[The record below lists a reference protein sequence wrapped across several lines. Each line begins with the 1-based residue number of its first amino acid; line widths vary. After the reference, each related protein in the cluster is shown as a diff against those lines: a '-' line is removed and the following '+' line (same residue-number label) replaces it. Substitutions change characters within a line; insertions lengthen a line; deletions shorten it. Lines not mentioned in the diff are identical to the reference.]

1 MTTNKPLYALTL
13 VLTLGLGSFV
23 IPTFHDQAFA
33 QQSCDVREYAEF
45 VAYAQ
50 SLHPLAENLGRR
62 MIQCGNRDYRESS
75 FYWLSFYY
83 SMTGKAEKNKSLAS
97 LMPRET
103 DTSPKAQSQRSAL
116 LGETTNLI
124 NKVDTAT
131 QGYVDDPWILMT
143 LARSQT
149 NLEQY
154 PLAYANYTRVLKLK
168 EDQDAAEIEL
178 LFAYIRAKDTE
189 SAENKLAALKRYNPS
204 PYMRQSL
211 ERAEKLL
218 RVEKPEHGGERHDFL
233 SLAYVQERDNL
244 GYAALGGR
252 IIYEGP
258 VEIEIEAL
266 EHTHPL
272 EAEKEKVADI
282 NIAKEWGQEGS
293 LRLLTAI
300 GYYTP
305 GDDHVTGQLG
315 LEMPI
320 EEGIEAKFGVVRR
333 NVSFYERPPAG
344 ERAGIMRDSAYW
356 NLGYH
361 ERLQF
366 SGAIHRE
373 DEKDDATFEDYKI
386 EWKLGSLLDKE
397 TDSGF
402 GMIIPLSYRHRPMA
416 SQDYRS
422 YPHDFRIGAGVRL
435 GLSDGL
441 KYSLK
446 AEAVVESIH
455 RDNYGNVNAYEKVLG
470 ARIKTHMRY
479 YYNRSYYNF
488 FEGSAF
494 IIEKMD
500 YERTD
505 EKSSEFLVGIGVT
518 QAAH

>member
-1 MTTNKPLYALTL
+1 MTTNKPLYAVSLAL
-13 VLTLGLGSFV
+13 ALGLGSLV
-23 IPTFHDQAFA
+23 LPIAGEQAFA

-83 SMTGKAEKNKSLAS
+83 AMTGKAEKNKGLAS

-116 LGETTNLI
+116 LGETATLI
-124 NKVDTAT
+124 SKVDTAT

-244 GYAALGGR
+244 G
-252 IIYEGP
+252 
-258 VEIEIEAL
+258 
-266 EHTHPL
+266 
-272 EAEKEKVADI
+272 
-282 NIAKEWGQEGS
+282 
-293 LRLLTAI
+293 
-300 GYYTP
+300 
-305 GDDHVTGQLG
+305 
-315 LEMPI
+315 
-320 EEGIEAKFGVVRR
+320 
-333 NVSFYERPPAG
+333 
-344 ERAGIMRDSAYW
+344 
-356 NLGYH
+356 
-361 ERLQF
+361 
-366 SGAIHRE
+366 
-373 DEKDDATFEDYKI
+373 
-386 EWKLGSLLDKE
+386 
-397 TDSGF
+397 
-402 GMIIPLSYRHRPMA
+402 
-416 SQDYRS
+416 
-422 YPHDFRIGAGVRL
+422 
-435 GLSDGL
+435 
-441 KYSLK
+441 
-446 AEAVVESIH
+446 
-455 RDNYGNVNAYEKVLG
+455 
-470 ARIKTHMRY
+470 
-479 YYNRSYYNF
+479 
-488 FEGSAF
+488 
-494 IIEKMD
+494 
-500 YERTD
+500 
-505 EKSSEFLVGIGVT
+505 
-518 QAAH
+518 